1 MKHFLF
7 FLPNRRLS
15 KCLFLS
21 PSRGFYEIEV
31 GLIKKRKSA
40 ELLWKQ
46 ILRTSRA
53 LDVSSSFFYE
63 NKHLSFVWTPSRL
76 RQIHNE
82 LLKLTEGRGVRKVG
96 DILPHKT
103 QEWYKISA
111 LAGTIGV
118 SGPAQTIEVSR
129 SLRPARNSC
138 LQPLSEYLL
147 LIAIIPVL
155 FRRYIIIAVLQ
166 FQKLK
171 YLPPYLAWVKYSGW
185 IMSDYLIISLI
196 RWHW

>member
-1 MKHFLF
+1 MFIFVPIERFLW
-7 FLPNRRLS
+7 NRSRLD
-15 KCLFLS
+15 K
-21 PSRGFYEIEV
+21 E
-31 GLIKKRKSA
+31 KKV
-40 ELLWKQ
+40 
-46 ILRTSRA
+46 SRA
-53 LDVSSSFFYE
+53 IMKTNIKDFKSTRCQFFFFYE

-76 RQIHNE
+76 RQIHTE

-129 SLRPARNSC
+129 SLRSARNSC
-138 LQPLSEYLL
+138 LQPLYEYLL
-147 LIAIIPVL
+147 LVYQFCFVDNMLVL
-155 FRRYIIIAVLQ
+155 TIDVLQ

-171 YLPPYLAWVKYSGW
+171 YLPPNLAE
-185 IMSDYLIISLI
+185 
-196 RWHW
+196 